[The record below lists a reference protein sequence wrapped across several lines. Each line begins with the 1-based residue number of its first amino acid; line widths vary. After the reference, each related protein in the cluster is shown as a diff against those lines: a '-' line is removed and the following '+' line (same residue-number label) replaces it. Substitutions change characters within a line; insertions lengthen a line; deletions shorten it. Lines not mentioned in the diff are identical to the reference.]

1 MLVDS
6 QESFLASRQQ
16 RGLNLM
22 LAFPADPPA
31 MQLVSALTYILTCQP
46 SPHAGLIFFYEI
58 MLD

>member
-31 MQLVSALTYILTCQP
+31 MKLVSALTYILTCQP
-46 SPHAGLIFFYEI
+46 SPHAGLIFF
-58 MLD
+58 L